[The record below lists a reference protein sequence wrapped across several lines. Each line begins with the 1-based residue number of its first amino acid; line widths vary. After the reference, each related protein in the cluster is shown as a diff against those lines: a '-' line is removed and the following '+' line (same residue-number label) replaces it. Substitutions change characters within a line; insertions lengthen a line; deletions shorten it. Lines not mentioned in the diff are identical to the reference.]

1 MMEVELLAQTMALL
15 AGSDLRGTK
24 DQLCVSDGGVYIA
37 QDTATKIGEN
47 YDWFWSVQSG
57 LRLLAGTTPG
67 TVNLGVGGWAF
78 LARESGVSDESG
90 LVNEIFSRSEMVDSL
105 ITQALDCVDRNR

>member
-1 MMEVELLAQTMALL
+1 MRGKLFEAHGTPEGPEVKRGPGRMMEVELLAQTMALL

-24 DQLCVSDGGVYIA
+24 DQLCVSDSGLYIA

-57 LRLLAGTTPG
+57 LRLLTVPG
-67 TVNLGVGGWAF
+67 VVPAN
-78 LARESGVSDESG
+78 
-90 LVNEIFSRSEMVDSL
+90 SL
-105 ITQALDCVDRNR
+105 RPD